1 MKKATR
7 ETRSKATETRT
18 SAKAVKSK
26 AVKSRAV
33 KSKTVKSKTVKARAV
48 KARAVKSRAVKAR
61 AARAAVTVAGI
72 ALSADGATW
81 RIVLSDARRVRM
93 SAAAGLALKIAIGTR
108 WTDALAERIGRFNR
122 EQQLFAKAMSLVAAR
137 PGIDRATLVRHL
149 GGDAD
154 ARRAASA
161 VARNGWLA

>member
-1 MKKATR
+1 MKKPSRTTR
-7 ETRSKATETRT
+7 PKTPARTRAASTRTAPTRSATPI
-18 SAKAVKSK
+18 
-26 AVKSRAV
+26 
-33 KSKTVKSKTVKARAV
+33 
-48 KARAVKSRAVKAR
+48 
-61 AARAAVTVAGI
+61 TVARI

-81 RIVLSDARRVRM
+81 RIALSDARSVRM
-93 SAAAGLALKIAIGTR
+93 SAASGLALKIAVGTR
-108 WTDALAERIGRFNR
+108 WTNALSERVERFKR

-154 ARRAASA
+154 ARRAALA

>member
-1 MKKATR
+1 MKKPSRPAR
-7 ETRSKATETRT
+7 SKMPVRTRSATPI
-18 SAKAVKSK
+18 
-26 AVKSRAV
+26 
-33 KSKTVKSKTVKARAV
+33 
-48 KARAVKSRAVKAR
+48 
-61 AARAAVTVAGI
+61 TVARI

-81 RIVLSDARRVRM
+81 RIALSDARSVRM
-93 SAAAGLALKIAIGTR
+93 SAASGLALKIAVGTR
-108 WTDALAERIGRFNR
+108 WTNALSERVERFKR

-154 ARRAASA
+154 ARRAALS

>member
-1 MKKATR
+1 MKKPNRTTR
-7 ETRSKATETRT
+7 PKTPARTRAASTRTAPTRSATPI
-18 SAKAVKSK
+18 
-26 AVKSRAV
+26 
-33 KSKTVKSKTVKARAV
+33 
-48 KARAVKSRAVKAR
+48 
-61 AARAAVTVAGI
+61 TVARI

-81 RIVLSDARRVRM
+81 RIALSDARSVRM
-93 SAAAGLALKIAIGTR
+93 SAASGLALKIAVGTR
-108 WTDALAERIGRFNR
+108 WTNALSERVERFKR

-154 ARRAASA
+154 ARRAALA

>member
-1 MKKATR
+1 MKKPSRPAR
-7 ETRSKATETRT
+7 SKMPVRTRSATPI
-18 SAKAVKSK
+18 
-26 AVKSRAV
+26 
-33 KSKTVKSKTVKARAV
+33 
-48 KARAVKSRAVKAR
+48 
-61 AARAAVTVAGI
+61 TVARI

-81 RIVLSDARRVRM
+81 RIALSDARSVRM
-93 SAAAGLALKIAIGTR
+93 SAASGLALKIAVGTR
-108 WTDALAERIGRFNR
+108 WTNALSERVERFKR

-154 ARRAASA
+154 ARRAALA

>member
-1 MKKATR
+1 MPVR
-7 ETRSKATETRT
+7 TRSATPI
-18 SAKAVKSK
+18 
-26 AVKSRAV
+26 
-33 KSKTVKSKTVKARAV
+33 
-48 KARAVKSRAVKAR
+48 
-61 AARAAVTVAGI
+61 TVARI

-81 RIVLSDARRVRM
+81 RIALSDARSVRM
-93 SAAAGLALKIAIGTR
+93 SAASGLALKIAVGTR
-108 WTDALAERIGRFNR
+108 WTNALSERVERFKR

-154 ARRAASA
+154 ARRAALA

>member
-1 MKKATR
+1 MKKPSRPAR
-7 ETRSKATETRT
+7 SKMPVRTRSATPI
-18 SAKAVKSK
+18 
-26 AVKSRAV
+26 
-33 KSKTVKSKTVKARAV
+33 
-48 KARAVKSRAVKAR
+48 
-61 AARAAVTVAGI
+61 TVARI

-81 RIVLSDARRVRM
+81 RIALSDARSVRM
-93 SAAAGLALKIAIGTR
+93 SAAPGLALKIAVGTR
-108 WTDALAERIGRFNR
+108 WTNALSERVERFKR

-154 ARRAASA
+154 ARRAALA

>member
-1 MKKATR
+1 MKKAIR
-7 ETRSKATETRT
+7 ETHSKATPRTRA
-18 SAKAVKSK
+18 SAKVVKSS
-26 AVKSRAV
+26 ASKSRV
-33 KSKTVKSKTVKARAV
+33 
-48 KARAVKSRAVKAR
+48 
-61 AARAAVTVAGI
+61 ARAAVTVAGI

-93 SAAAGLALKIAIGTR
+93 PAAAGLALKIAIGTR
-108 WTDALAERIGRFNR
+108 WTDALAERIGRFTR